1 MSPGI
6 FCRQGSDSRAA
17 VRLFRRG
24 TNASPHQTRSAR
36 SPGLQSRRAAA
47 TNLLLASTAKFVSE
61 RDLSEHLLSCGA
73 IALMAEGRLLQRVG
87 NAGG

>member
-1 MSPGI
+1 M
-6 FCRQGSDSRAA
+6 
-17 VRLFRRG
+17 
-24 TNASPHQTRSAR
+24 
-36 SPGLQSRRAAA
+36 QSRRAAA

-73 IALMAEGRLLQRVG
+73 IALMAEGRLSQRVG